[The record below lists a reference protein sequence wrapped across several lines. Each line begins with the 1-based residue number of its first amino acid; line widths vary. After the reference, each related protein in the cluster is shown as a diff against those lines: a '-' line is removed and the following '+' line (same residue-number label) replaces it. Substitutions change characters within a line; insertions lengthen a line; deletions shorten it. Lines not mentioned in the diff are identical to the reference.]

1 MNNRD
6 KAIRIAVYDGKLKRL
21 PYGKPYEE
29 IQDISIDYFD
39 YLTDKYLTDLNWLI
53 TVAYKAYN
61 ELLHRRWRLSILT
74 VDLLDV
80 LRRLNAN
87 RQGQYQHLFDEV
99 YAAVILIEDTVF

>member
-21 PYGKPYEE
+21 PLFEAYEE
-29 IQDISIDYFD
+29 IHDVSID

-53 TVAYKAYN
+53 TVAHKAYN
-61 ELLHRRWRLSILT
+61 ELLYRRLSILT
-74 VDLLDV
+74 VNLSDV
-80 LRRLNAN
+80 LRRLNVN

>member
-61 ELLHRRWRLSILT
+61 ELLHRRLSTLTVPMSDVIKRLSKNS
-74 VDLLDV
+74 D
-80 LRRLNAN
+80 
-87 RQGQYQHLFDEV
+87 GEYQYLFNEV
-99 YAAVILIEDTVF
+99 YTAIILIEDTVF